1 MDLTVNI
8 CVALS
13 NAKQGGGEDVA
24 GAKTETD
31 ATGAATKAVSEY
43 VVIQDCGGIEQ
54 HESGLSSRIY
64 DSGYA
69 FVLRFATKT
78 ARGAAVRRK
87 R

>member
-1 MDLTVNI
+1 
-8 CVALS
+8 
-13 NAKQGGGEDVA
+13 
-24 GAKTETD
+24 
-31 ATGAATKAVSEY
+31 VSEY